1 MPTMG
6 GYLPSIGSEG
16 EPMAERDWVKAIGR
30 KLREDLGD
38 CPTLPP
44 EMQRLLERLGDFH
57 ADSRA
62 SDEADVARPTSSL
75 RPRTKPKH

>member
-1 MPTMG
+1 
-6 GYLPSIGSEG
+6 
-16 EPMAERDWVKAIGR
+16 MAERDWVKAIGR

-57 ADSRA
+57 ADSPRA
-62 SDEADVARPTSSL
+62 SDDAGTARAT
-75 RPRTKPKH
+75 RTKPKH